1 MADHPDLET
10 KVLKWMNSTGFPLE
24 MAAANAF
31 RHAKFEVRQSSTY
44 VDPESGKGRE
54 IDVVVT
60 DPDWIGAVDI
70 GFVLECKSS
79 ARPWVVLRSDDAF
92 ANYNRFSAFAPMTE
106 SARAALVGKAPGF
119 NSGCLASMK
128 YIERPS
134 DGGYGLRQAL
144 DGADQAYA
152 AAIGAVK
159 ACVHLVQECESLSY
173 KPAAIYFPVI
183 AVDSPIYE
191 CTLLANGE
199 LALEEV
205 SHSEFLFVA
214 HIPGRIGC
222 WVRIVGKADLP
233 RYAAWARELANT
245 LRADLKDQEE
255 RVLGTLNQ
263 EDAK

>member
-1 MADHPDLET
+1 MADSPDLGT
-10 KVLKWMNSTGFPLE
+10 KVMKWMKSTGFPLE

-60 DPDWIGAVDI
+60 DPDWIGAIDI

-79 ARPWVVLRSDDAF
+79 MRPWVVLRSDDAF
-92 ANYNRFSAFAPMTE
+92 ANYHRFRAFAPMTK
-106 SARAALVGKAPGF
+106 SAQAALVAKSPGVG
-119 NSGCLASMK
+119 SASLASMK

-134 DGGYGLRQAL
+134 EGGYGLRQAL

-152 AAIGAVK
+152 AAMGAVK
-159 ACVHLVQECESLSY
+159 ACFHLVKECESLYY

-183 AVDSPIYE
+183 VVDSPIFE
-191 CTLLANGE
+191 CTLQANGE

-205 SHSEFLFVA
+205 SHSEFMFAA
-214 HIPGRIGC
+214 HIPERIGC
-222 WVRIVGKADLP
+222 WVRVVGKVELH

-255 RVLGTLNQ
+255 RVLGALKQ
-263 EDAK
+263 